1 MSTHTSPLPEIPLID
16 KPAGMTSFDVIRSLR
31 KQTGLKKFGHAG
43 TLDPAAT
50 GLLVVGAGPG
60 TRRLADL
67 IKLDKE
73 YEARVFIGVAT
84 TTSDRDGEVVQSKSV
99 ALTTELKKQIVE
111 AINSLVGETE
121 LPVSAYSAIKRDGVP
136 MYERAR
142 AAAARGEQITELPV
156 RLMHVYKAEIITLA
170 ESTFRNTN
178 GLTVSVRFSVG
189 SGTYIRSLAE
199 EIGRQLGVPA
209 MLLELRRTKVG
220 EFCIE
225 DALPLSSI
233 K

>member
-1 MSTHTSPLPEIPLID
+1 MSTHTSPLPEILLID

-31 KQTGLKKFGHAG
+31 KLTGLMKFGHAG

-50 GLLVVGAGPG
+50 GLLVIGVGSG
-60 TRRLADL
+60 TKRLATL

-73 YEARVFIGVAT
+73 YVATVFIGVAT

-99 ALTTELKKQIVE
+99 ALTTELKEQTVE

-142 AAAARGEQITELPV
+142 AAARGEQITDLPV
-156 RLMHVYKAEIITLA
+156 RLMQVYKAEIISIA
-170 ESTFRNTN
+170 ESTFCNTN
-178 GLTVSVRFSVG
+178 GLTVSMRFTVG

-199 EIGRQLGVPA
+199 EIGRRLSIPA

-220 EFCIE
+220 DYNIE
-225 DALPLSSI
+225 DALPLNSI